1 MSGYLG
7 NPDAE
12 SEQALI
18 FAENGVHAIR
28 SEIEGPVLEE
38 CVDCGDEIPADRQQ
52 AMLRNGMKCLR
63 CVSCQSGFDKK
74 PRPRI
79 KMLDRIL

>member
-28 SEIEGPVLEE
+28 SEIEGPVLDE
-38 CVDCGDEIPADRQQ
+38 CEDCGEGISLQRQQ

-63 CVSCQSGFDKK
+63 CVPCQSVFDKK
-74 PRPRI
+74 PKPRI